1 MMMELALCIGSV
13 RHRKIKTQPGI
24 DVAYLLWDGA
34 YFPEKQFD
42 EREKIVPPNI
52 RD

>member
-1 MMMELALCIGSV
+1 M
-13 RHRKIKTQPGI
+13 KTHSII
-24 DVAYLLWDGA
+24 DVAHLLRDRG

-52 RD
+52 RE